1 MTNQVGRA
9 WTGRPTVVIWCSMPW
24 PLSVGSLSSL
34 PFTLIKTILQ
44 LLTRKNGGHGQSQR
58 RKGDIKN
65 KPKLSRNKAFHSV
78 NCDEHAL
85 KHTSCPHDS
94 TRPSQTRASDL
105 AELPC
110 RERWGKSAR
119 RAELDSKTLQQ
130 DYMSLR
136 WLNHRHRSLSST
148 NHKTSKLLSVSLGVG
163 HQTRTVVKNLPAL
176 QENNGHATGN
186 FSAFCFH
193 IPPGSLGDS
202 CWSAFCRRTG
212 KHQPWKS
219 LDGLV
224 LAVQKLFGTVQTVLG
239 FASWGWHKI
248 GPEVCP

>member
-1 MTNQVGRA
+1 MVQDDSCSLSAEQLEAAGI
-9 WTGRPTVVIWCSMPW
+9 VVIWCSMPW

-119 RAELDSKTLQQ
+119 RAELDSKTLEQ

-176 QENNGHATGN
+176 QENNVMQQVISALSASTSRLDPWVIVAEALSVGERASTNLGN
-186 FSAFCFH
+186 LWTVWS
-193 IPPGSLGDS
+193 SL
-202 CWSAFCRRTG
+202 CKNF
-212 KHQPWKS
+212 
-219 LDGLV
+219 LV
-224 LAVQKLFGTVQTVLG
+224 LCRLCWDL
-239 FASWGWHKI
+239 H
-248 GPEVCP
+248 PEADTR